1 MPPNAKDDVID
12 PEIVQ
17 KIKRTRKNAVN
28 PENKG
33 KGKGKGKK
41 ALHELQ
47 QVNME
52 TKHTQMLETI
62 KEKYLPQIKKLQ
74 ETIKSSTPK
83 TINLNDIAEIATL
96 KRQYTKEL
104 SNYYGKATQCL
115 IEYYTEK
122 QQVNQIETNNTSFVD
137 IVSRTVQKNI
147 FSKATIL
154 EKYLLRFDPK
164 YTPTNDEKEI
174 LCKFCGS
181 NLNMA
186 SSEGETLCVVCGYT
200 KDSVLEGVKMSYKDS
215 STRQTSEN
223 YSYSKCGHLDFHLS
237 HLQGKPV
244 PLPETLIPKL
254 KELIEYDG
262 VKPKS
267 LTIIKIRGYLK
278 RIGETQFYENA
289 NYIIEL
295 LGGAKSPKL
304 DKDFIEL
311 VRSLFARLLVPFRNI
326 RKELFSNTNNKD
338 RRNLVIYNFI
348 LYKIFDM
355 LDRQDLLKFLCLLK
369 TTKINIQL
377 EYFWYVTC
385 KECNFNYTK

>member
-1 MPPNAKDDVID
+1 MAPEANDVLE

-33 KGKGKGKK
+33 KGKSKAKK
-41 ALHELQ
+41 ALNELQ
-47 QVNME
+47 QINME
-52 TKHTQMLETI
+52 TKHTQMLELI
-62 KEKYLPQIKKLQ
+62 KEKYVPRIKKIQ
-74 ETIKSSTPK
+74 DNIKNSTQK
-83 TINLNDIAEIATL
+83 TVNVEEINELDVL
-96 KRQYTKEL
+96 KRNYTKEL
-104 SNYYGKATQCL
+104 TNYYGKATQCL

-122 QQVNQIETNNTSFVD
+122 QQDVPIESNNTSFVD
-137 IVSRTVQKNI
+137 IVSRTVQKNN

-154 EKYLLRFDPK
+154 EKYLLRFDPR
-164 YTPTNDEKEI
+164 YTPANDEKEI
-174 LCKFCGS
+174 FCKFCGS

-200 KDSVLEGVKMSYKDS
+200 RDSVLEGVKMSYKDVS
-215 STRQTSEN
+215 SRQTNEN

-244 PLPETLIPKL
+244 PLPDTLIPKL
-254 KELIEYDG
+254 KELVQGDG

-278 RIGETQFYENA
+278 RIGATQFYENA

-295 LGGAKSPKL
+295 LGGPKSPKL

-348 LYKIFDM
+348 LYKLFDM
-355 LDRQDLLKFLCLLK
+355 LGRQDLLKFLCLLK